1 MWPNMSLLDEKHVVN
16 CFVVKVVMEFGI
28 VMTSATDDLERILAC
43 IKCISFT
50 PMQRP

>member
-28 VMTSATDDLERILAC
+28 VMLQKDVDYLC

>member
-28 VMTSATDDLERILAC
+28 VMLQKDVDYL
-43 IKCISFT
+43 
-50 PMQRP
+50 